1 MLLNSWLSLNP
12 NSVGD
17 LTLRQKPPQ
26 TFEGKVVLIT
36 GSSQGIGMELAIQLA
51 QKGAKIV
58 LNARNEAKLEMVR
71 NDLLLLGADVIACAG
86 DVGNSDDCEHLVNTA
101 LQKYGQI
108 DVLINNAGIGVESV
122 MEQLQPIVLR
132 KVVETNFLGSIYC
145 TYYALP
151 HIKRTKGSI
160 MFVGSIAGIHGIP
173 LSNVYAATKMALTSL
188 AESLRIETYSS
199 QIHIGI
205 AYLGFTQNDPGKQQI
220 GPDGSLLPCPKRDQ
234 AFVSPVDKVA
244 KGIIQMI
251 EKRQHKR
258 VFSKLGKI
266 LLFLNRIS
274 PELVSRVLRY
284 QFAQLNSH

>member
-1 MLLNSWLSLNP
+1 MVRTFPDGLLLAFK
-12 NSVGD
+12 
-17 LTLRQKPPQ
+17 QKTPMI
-26 TFEGKVVLIT
+26 FNGKVVVIT
-36 GSSQGIGMELAIQLA
+36 GSSQGIGKELAFQLA

-58 LNARNEAKLEMVR
+58 LNARNESKLELLR
-71 NDLLLLGADVIACAG
+71 NELLLLGTDVISIAG
-86 DVGNSDDCEHLVNTA
+86 DVSDSDACEHLINTT

-122 MEQLQPIVLR
+122 MEQLQPNVLR

-151 HIKRTKGSI
+151 HIKRTNGSI
-160 MFVGSIAGIHGIP
+160 LFIGSIAGIHGIP
-173 LSNVYAATKMALTSL
+173 LSNVYAATKMALTGL
-188 AESLRIETYSS
+188 GEALRIETYSS

-205 AYLGFTQNDPGKQQI
+205 AYLGFTQNDLEKQQI

-234 AFVSPVDKVA
+234 ALVSPVDKVA

-266 LLFLNRIS
+266 LFFLNRIS
-274 PELVSRVLRY
+274 PELVSRLLRF
-284 QFAQLNSH
+284 QFDRLNRHKNVR